1 MRILINIGFGF
12 IFFISFSANV
22 FAQCGGDFDND
33 GDVDQNDLAL
43 FTLDFGRSDCGTI
56 SPCEGDIHPIGIPDG
71 DVDASDLTVFIADF
85 GKPDCSAALVHI
97 VGRMDNSDPAGPKF
111 TWPGSL
117 FQTRIY
123 GSNLSI
129 ELDGSAGVYFQVVV
143 DGINAP
149 VIQTLGG
156 RQRYAIVAGATVGV
170 HDVQVYRRNE
180 GFFGSVQ
187 FIGFVPG
194 TDTYLLESNHPWK
207 HKIEYIGDS
216 ITCGYGILGDGPY
229 CGFSPETESAYMTY
243 AAVAARDLEAEAHL
257 IAYSGK
263 GVFQNF
269 DGSTVSTMP
278 DLYRRTSVDDTTDTW
293 DFSRWIP
300 DVVVVFL
307 GLNDFAT
314 SISYDQFVP
323 AYSALLGDIRYNYP
337 NAKIIC
343 ITSNNLLIADD
354 TFHSWVIDAVAQ
366 TGDANTFVMNYDYDP
381 NNGYGCDGY
390 PSTTTHQDLGDQL
403 SNFIKGQLGW

>member
-1 MRILINIGFGF
+1 MWKILINIGLSF
-12 IFFISFSANV
+12 IFFISFSTNV
-22 FAQCGGDFDND
+22 IAQCEGDFDND
-33 GDVDQNDLAL
+33 GDVDQNDLAI
-43 FTLDFGRSDCGTI
+43 FALDFGRSDCGTI
-56 SPCEGDIHPIGIPDG
+56 SPCEGDIHPTGIPDG
-71 DVDASDLTVFIADF
+71 DVDASDLTAFITDF
-85 GKPDCSAALVHI
+85 GNADCSTAFVHI
-97 VGRMDNSDPAGPKF
+97 VGRMDNSDPIGPKF
-111 TWPGSL
+111 TWPASL

-123 GSNLSI
+123 GSNLDI

-207 HKIEYIGDS
+207 HKIEFIGDA
-216 ITCGYGILGDGPY
+216 ITCGYGILGVDGY
-229 CGFSPETESAYMTY
+229 CSFSPITESAYMTY

-263 GVFQNF
+263 GVFQNY
-269 DGSTVSTMP
+269 DGSTADTMT
-278 DLYRRTSVDDTTDTW
+278 DLYKRTSVNDTANTW

-307 GLNDFAT
+307 GASDFAS
-314 SISYDQFVP
+314 SISYEQFVP
-323 AYSALLGDIRYNYP
+323 AYSALLGDIRLYYP

-343 ITSNNLLIADD
+343 IIYDSWYNTDYN
-354 TFHSWVIDAVAQ
+354 WVIDAVNQ
-366 TGDANTFVMNYDYDP
+366 SGDANTFVMNYNSNP
-381 NNGYGCDGY
+381 ANGYGCDWH
-390 PSTTTHQDLGDQL
+390 PSIATHQELGSQL
-403 SNFIKGQLGW
+403 SDYIKGLMGW